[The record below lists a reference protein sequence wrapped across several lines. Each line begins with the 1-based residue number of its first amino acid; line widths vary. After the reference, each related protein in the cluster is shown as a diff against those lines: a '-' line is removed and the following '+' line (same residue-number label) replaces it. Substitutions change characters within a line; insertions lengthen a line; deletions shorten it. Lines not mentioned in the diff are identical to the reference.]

1 MKTLLPFLKPYRGKC
16 VFILLVTLADVAG
29 ALLIPTI
36 TADMINIAV
45 EGSHMDLLLRK
56 GFLMFGVALLS
67 GLLTLMGSWLCARLS
82 ADLGRDLREAVYDR
96 SLAFSASDFETFGTA
111 SMITRTLNDVN
122 IIQQAFVYFIQMILP
137 VPMVCVLGIALAFR
151 INTQMGVLILCGT
164 CFVLLAALLI
174 MGKAA
179 PIFEKLQRFLDRRAP
194 GRAEY
199 ATPRKEADRPE
210 FLSGLVGNVT
220 CGAPLAAIIRN
231 TNTRSGDYSNL
242 AVVPRP
248 GHADYT
254 AAVKYG
260 GAQDAAGGGHFSG
273 RLTAPL
279 CIAGGVCL
287 QLLRR
292 EGIEIISR
300 IAAIAGVEDAGEL
313 TASTAEKAFPV
324 VDDAQGTKMR
334 EAIAAAKAEGDSVG
348 GIIEVAAFGLPVGL
362 GDPRFGGMENR
373 IAAIVFGVP
382 AVKGVEFG
390 EGFGAARLRGSENND
405 GFCVRDGKIG
415 TITNHCGGI
424 LGGITNGMPLR
435 FRAAVKPTPSIF
447 RPQQSVNL
455 ETMEETTLQIQ
466 GRHDPCIVPR
476 AVPVMEAAAAI
487 AIYDAL
493 LGYERERM

>member
-1 MKTLLPFLKPYRGKC
+1 MSSTYGEHLKLSIFGQSHAPAIGMTLDGIP
-16 VFILLVTLADVAG
+16 AG
-29 ALLIPTI
+29 ERI
-36 TADMINIAV
+36 
-45 EGSHMDLLLRK
+45 DL
-56 GFLMFGVALLS
+56 
-67 GLLTLMGSWLCARLS
+67 
-82 ADLGRDLREAVYDR
+82 E
-96 SLAFSASDFETFGTA
+96 E
-111 SMITRTLNDVN
+111 
-122 IIQQAFVYFIQMILP
+122 
-137 VPMVCVLGIALAFR
+137 
-151 INTQMGVLILCGT
+151 
-164 CFVLLAALLI
+164 
-174 MGKAA
+174 
-179 PIFEKLQRFLDRRAP
+179 LQRFLDRRAP
-194 GRAEY
+194 GRADY

-210 FLSGLVGNVT
+210 FLSGLVEGVT

-260 GAQDAAGGGHFSG
+260 GAQDTAGGGHFSG

-279 CIAGGVCL
+279 CIAGGICL

-300 IAAIAGVEDAGEL
+300 IAEIASVEDAGEL

-324 VDDAQGTKMR
+324 VDDAQGAKMR
-334 EAIAAAKAEGDSVG
+334 EAIAAAKAAGDSVG
-348 GIIEVAAFGLPVGL
+348 GVIEVAAFGLPVGL
-362 GDPRFGGMENR
+362 GDPMFGGMENR
-373 IAAIVFGVP
+373 IAAIVFGIP

-415 TITNHCGGI
+415 TLTNHCGGI

-447 RPQQSVNL
+447 RPQRSVNL

-493 LGYERERM
+493 LGYQTERM